1 MKKHLY
7 LFELIAVLSAFAILS
22 CTDSKFDEQPQL
34 PPIEEDGGKGE
45 IPVSDT
51 LYTCQE
57 LGK

>member
-45 IPVSDT
+45 IR
-51 LYTCQE
+51 
-57 LGK
+57 KWI